1 MDQTKIKKARKLIYK
16 CFIWKTR
23 EKTLYK
29 KKLED
34 EVIER
39 SIYNYTKA
47 NNNIILV
54 SDSNGKIGN
63 DENGITNGDTSI
75 TANGRRIS
83 SMVRTLKLDILNKH
97 AKC

>member
-54 SDSNGKIGN
+54 S
-63 DENGITNGDTSI
+63 
-75 TANGRRIS
+75 
-83 SMVRTLKLDILNKH
+83 
-97 AKC
+97 